1 MQQLRYLDAIVR
13 TNVKYIFTNKL
24 TMLTLVFFMIS
35 FIGISTTLNKELA
48 ESSSI
53 PVGILDLDQSE
64 MSRETVGQL
73 KEMEGFTIYE
83 LPEKDLEKAL
93 LEERILAYFVIND
106 KFENSIKANNLKN
119 IVKMYYLKD
128 YNYISVVSDIFSKA
142 IMYNVILYR
151 GNVLYEKIGKQEG
164 FLSLRNYVAYT
175 TRLKEQSK
183 YSFTF
188 AFDYY
193 KIGNNSV
200 HSSKETEN
208 NLISSQLFIGVLT
221 IFTSFLVMFLV
232 MCIRKSDAIQIRL
245 RTCMVSNFMLEV
257 GNVVTLLLIELV
269 VSIFFTL
276 HLCTMLGVAVAPNFV
291 WILMQ
296 QFSVFFVFTFLF
308 LIISQVVE
316 SEIVYQGIGTAI
328 ILVFGGI
335 SILQAIGQLNLEI
348 IVEYAKNIPNYWFII
363 AITDI
368 ILAGSTSMSII
379 SANMIG
385 MVFLLY
391 CVITMMK
398 YRYIVR

>member
-24 TMLTLVFFMIS
+24 AILTLVFFMIS
-35 FIGISTTLNKELA
+35 FIGISSTLNKELS

-83 LPEKDLEKAL
+83 LPEQDLEKAL
-93 LEERILAYFVIND
+93 LEERVLAYFVIND
-106 KFENSIKANNLKN
+106 KFEDSIKVNNLKN

-142 IMYNVILYR
+142 IMYNAILYR

-164 FLSLRNYVAYT
+164 FLSLRNYVEYT
-175 TRLKEQSK
+175 TRLKEQSE
-183 YSFTF
+183 YSFSF
-188 AFDYY
+188 ELEYY

-200 HSSKETEN
+200 HSSKETAN
-208 NLISSQLFIGVLT
+208 NLISNQLFTGLLT
-221 IFTSFLVMFLV
+221 IFSSFLVMFLV
-232 MCIRKSDAIQIRL
+232 MCIRKSDVIQIRL
-245 RTCMVSNFMLEV
+245 RTSLVSNFMIEV
-257 GNVVTLLLIELV
+257 GNMVTLLLIELV
-269 VSIFFTL
+269 VSTFFTL
-276 HLCTMLGVAVAPNFV
+276 HLCIMLGIAIAPNFV

-296 QFSVFFVFTFLF
+296 QFSVFFVFTLLF
-308 LIISQVVE
+308 QIVSQLAE
-316 SEIVYQGIGTAI
+316 SEIVYQGIGTVI

-335 SILQAIGQLNLEI
+335 SILQAIGQLNLEF
-348 IVEYAKNIPNYWFII
+348 IVEFAKNIPNYWFII

-368 ILAGSTSMSII
+368 ILAGSTSMSIV
-379 SANMIG
+379 SVNMIG

-391 CVITMMK
+391 CVITMLK